1 MKKVVAVVPVK
12 QNSSRLANKNI
23 LPFAGSTLLE
33 YKINQ
38 LKQVES
44 LSEIIVS
51 SDSDDMLKM
60 ALRQGVSVDRRPLC
74 YANESRPFGEF
85 VEYLADMII
94 EKCGVESHLLW
105 ACCTSPLVS
114 VKRYKEAISLYFK
127 YLGEFDSLIS
137 VYKWRH
143 YMFDKAGPM
152 NFKRGAGHVNSQEL
166 PAFDLFT
173 CGILLCPIVKAK
185 EWKYN
190 FGLKPYR
197 FELNQVESVDIDT
210 EFDYYCALA
219 GLEMMRDKG
228 IVESQNANP
237 QTVNRSS
244 HSVTGG
250 GKTHLALIFAQSLNK
265 KRSHYQQGNS
275 FAFYLT
281 IAQIFLRYRFSLPN
295 SVLRFR
301 LAISLYILNN
311 PYKKRFGHYQQGN
324 SFALFKR
331 LSKLPCDIALILWKI
346 FTLCV
351 ESFYYYIES
360 VFAIPHFNPYIVIL
374 GVSEKS
380 NKNFYNLAH
389 LRFHNFRY
397 LQSALRPPQLRSV
410 A

>member
-250 GKTHLALIFAQSLNK
+250 G
-265 KRSHYQQGNS
+265 G
-275 FAFYLT
+275 
-281 IAQIFLRYRFSLPN
+281 
-295 SVLRFR
+295 
-301 LAISLYILNN
+301 
-311 PYKKRFGHYQQGN
+311 
-324 SFALFKR
+324 
-331 LSKLPCDIALILWKI
+331 
-346 FTLCV
+346 
-351 ESFYYYIES
+351 
-360 VFAIPHFNPYIVIL
+360 
-374 GVSEKS
+374 
-380 NKNFYNLAH
+380 
-389 LRFHNFRY
+389 
-397 LQSALRPPQLRSV
+397 
-410 A
+410 